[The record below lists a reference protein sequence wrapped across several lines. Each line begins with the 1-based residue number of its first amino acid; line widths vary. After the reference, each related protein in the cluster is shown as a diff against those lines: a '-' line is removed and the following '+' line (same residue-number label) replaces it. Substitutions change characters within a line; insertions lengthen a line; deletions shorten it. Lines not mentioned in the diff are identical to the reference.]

1 MFKENDLVVIKRT
14 LIGTMENIKKG
25 TIGKV
30 MNLKLRYTDIKG
42 NEYVPIRFE
51 GEIYSFSWAI
61 RITDIKPVIGD
72 SKYHG

>member
-14 LIGTMENIKKG
+14 LIGTMEVIKKG

-42 NEYVPIRFE
+42 NEYVPIKFE
-51 GEIYSFSWAI
+51 AETYSFSWAV
-61 RITDIKPVIGD
+61 RITDLNPV
-72 SKYHG
+72 K